1 MNDGQILKK
10 LHENTF
16 LISKEEKP
24 IETIIKASDSTELN
38 INPTKIKEWDFIIH
52 EHNMTRI
59 HPDNHI
65 GNLTDL
71 NKYKQNIKVKE
82 FDIDIKP
89 YHMFKESNNIN
100 NKIQFGNTNLKNFH
114 PKGHSEEYAE
124 TENNIA
130 GNSSIYNIDDL
141 NKISEH
147 DKHYQEFEKQRL
159 ELEQE
164 KERQLTK
171 VSNDKDKANIE
182 EMFEKKSSRLER
194 RLKANKP
201 IQVRS
206 VKPIAPPTTPI
217 KSKSSSPITTP
228 LTPTKKKS
236 NSKQQGDQ
244 GFVREEAKLI
254 EEIASNKPIEEE
266 EKKKDKASKLISK
279 AYKKHKEKQL
289 EFDVAEDEAQQK
301 TGFKKTRIDL
311 LPEEKSKYYEYMTLG
326 KGGKFTDEAIRGL
339 QSLFGDDIIINK
351 QMKKLE
357 LENYLTRTYT
367 TNFAITKKPKA
378 QNL

>member
-1 MNDGQILKK
+1 M
-10 LHENTF
+10 
-16 LISKEEKP
+16 
-24 IETIIKASDSTELN
+24 
-38 INPTKIKEWDFIIH
+38 
-52 EHNMTRI
+52 
-59 HPDNHI
+59 
-65 GNLTDL
+65 
-71 NKYKQNIKVKE
+71 
-82 FDIDIKP
+82 
-89 YHMFKESNNIN
+89 
-100 NKIQFGNTNLKNFH
+100 
-114 PKGHSEEYAE
+114 
-124 TENNIA
+124 
-130 GNSSIYNIDDL
+130 
-141 NKISEH
+141 
-147 DKHYQEFEKQRL
+147 
-159 ELEQE
+159 ELEAE

-171 VSNDKDKANIE
+171 VSTDKDKANIE

-201 IQVRS
+201 IQVKS

-279 AYKKHKEKQL
+279 AYKKHKEKKL
-289 EFDVAEDEAQQK
+289 EFDVADDADQPK
-301 TGFKKTRIDL
+301 SSTRTRIDL
-311 LPEEKSKYYEYMTLG
+311 LPEEKTKYYEYMTLG
-326 KGGKFTDEAIRGL
+326 KGGKFTDENIEGIRA
-339 QSLFGDDIIINK
+339 LFGDDPNINK
-351 QMKKLE
+351 HMRKLE
-357 LENYLTRTYT
+357 LESYLTKTYI